1 MKNRIATNWRTSIIL
16 SLAAASM
23 TGTAVTF
30 AGPGCMNDQRYM
42 NRGYYPYSPVA
53 PQPGYGRPAPYGYY
67 AAPAPDARNMMP
79 RYNQPMTAQR
89 ANPGGVTRPATP
101 VPASSRPAQ
110 ATVAASSQASDAAG
124 DAVTVR
130 IYGMRFEPASLTVKP
145 GTTVTWVQDS
155 RMPHTVTGKAGGMR
169 SNTLNTRQQ
178 FSHTFDAAGTYDY
191 ACDFHPSMQ
200 GSVIVEADGIGT

>member
-1 MKNRIATNWRTSIIL
+1 VAT
-16 SLAAASM
+16 
-23 TGTAVTF
+23 
-30 AGPGCMNDQRYM
+30 
-42 NRGYYPYSPVA
+42 
-53 PQPGYGRPAPYGYY
+53 
-67 AAPAPDARNMMP
+67 
-79 RYNQPMTAQR
+79 
-89 ANPGGVTRPATP
+89 
-101 VPASSRPAQ
+101 
-110 ATVAASSQASDAAG
+110 SSQASDAAG

-155 RMPHTVTGKAGGMR
+155 RMPHTVTGKTGGMR